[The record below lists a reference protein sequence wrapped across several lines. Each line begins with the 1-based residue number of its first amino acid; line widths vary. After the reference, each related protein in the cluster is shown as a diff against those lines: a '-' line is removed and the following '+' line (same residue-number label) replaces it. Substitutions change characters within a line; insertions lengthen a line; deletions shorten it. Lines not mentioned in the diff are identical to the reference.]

1 VRIRTWVLTTVAGL
15 LICATAATP
24 ASACPMCKLANETDA
39 RLPMAYMY
47 SILFMLGTPATV
59 LTGFG
64 IGFYRLSRQA
74 ARMQQSAGERTVAG
88 ANDPAVEATHDTERH
103 PDLSQPP
110 LPGTGLVFP

>member
-1 VRIRTWVLTTVAGL
+1 
-15 LICATAATP
+15 
-24 ASACPMCKLANETDA
+24 MCKLANETDA

-74 ARMQQSAGERTVAG
+74 ARMQQPAGEPAVAG
-88 ANDPAVEATHDTERH
+88 ASDPAVEAARDNRRDS
-103 PDLSQPP
+103 DLPEQP
-110 LPGTGLVFP
+110 LPSTGLVFP

>member
-1 VRIRTWVLTTVAGL
+1 
-15 LICATAATP
+15 
-24 ASACPMCKLANETDA
+24 MCKLANETDA

-74 ARMQQSAGERTVAG
+74 ARMQQAAGEPAVAG
-88 ANDPAVEATHDTERH
+88 ASNPVVEATRDTERH
-103 PDLSQPP
+103 LDLSQRP
-110 LPGTGLVFP
+110 LPGTGLIFP

>member
-1 VRIRTWVLTTVAGL
+1 
-15 LICATAATP
+15 
-24 ASACPMCKLANETDA
+24 MCKLANETDA

-74 ARMQQSAGERTVAG
+74 ARMQQAAAEQAVAS
-88 ANDPAVEATHDTERH
+88 ANDPAVETTRDLERH
-103 PDLSQPP
+103 SDLPEQP

>member
-1 VRIRTWVLTTVAGL
+1 MRIRTWVLATVAGR
-15 LICATAATP
+15 LICASAATP

-74 ARMQQSAGERTVAG
+74 ARMQQAAGEQAVAG
-88 ANDPAVEATHDTERH
+88 ASDPAVEATCDLERH
-103 PDLSQPP
+103 PDLPEQP
-110 LPGTGLVFP
+110 LPGRGLVFP